1 MAQMVIAPRLPL
13 QSAEPVVW
21 FARIRL
27 LLAAAALAS
36 VLAFDVP
43 HKARTAIVVGAVAV
57 TWSAGVLALARR
69 RADAAMSFAV
79 ALGDLAVLGVVQVAE
94 PDAYAGLRFVAL
106 FLIATHAYF
115 LGEL

>member
-1 MAQMVIAPRLPL
+1 MAEMVIAPRLPL

-27 LLAAAALAS
+27 LLAS

-115 LGEL
+115 LG